1 MTTYKYRH
9 REVYKDIPIDIKTN
23 DLNDLM
29 KKLERRRRQID
40 RQTLSP
46 STKLLDFSIK
56 VIETYKQPKVSGSW
70 YESIEGF
77 VRKKIVP
84 GIGNKPVGKI
94 KPMEVEAFLSTLSG
108 LSDSHIKKIY
118 DVTKLIFHYAYK
130 NGLTPYDYSE
140 DFVLPRG
147 KKGKTGRS
155 ITDYERQVLLQVLP
169 GHRGELFCKIMLYC
183 GLRPGEVCA
192 LQWKDIDFT
201 EECICVDKALKK
213 DGTIGLPKTT
223 AGIRIVPVPKEL
235 LGLLRQRKGQPFDL
249 VCPQSNGKYH
259 THTTRIK
266 MWQNICREMNI
277 AMGCTVFRNQ
287 LVPPYPLADDFTMY
301 NLRHT
306 YCTDLEKKGVP
317 INIARWLM
325 GHASIETTSKI
336 YTHGSQESF
345 EKAKSLINGETDS
358 GSTDGN
364 ADGKQSG

>member
-9 REVYKDIPIDIKTN
+9 REVYKDVPIDIKTN

-29 KKLERRRRQID
+29 KKLELRRRQID

-56 VIETYKQPKVSGSW
+56 VIETYKQPKVSVSW

-94 KPMEVEAFLSTLSG
+94 KPMEVEVFLNTLSE

-147 KKGKTGRS
+147 QRGHTGRS
-155 ITDYERQVLLQVLP
+155 ITDRERQVLLQILS
-169 GHRGELFCKIMLYC
+169 GHRGEIFCKIMLCC

-192 LQWKDIDFT
+192 LQWKDVDFT
-201 EECICVDKALKK
+201 EECIRVNKALKK
-213 DGTIGLPKTT
+213 DGTIGPPKTN

-235 LGLLRQRKGQPFDL
+235 LSLLRQHEEQPFDL

-317 INIARWLM
+317 INIARRLM
-325 GHASIETTSKI
+325 GHASIETTSNI
-336 YTHGSQESF
+336 YTHSSKESF
-345 EKAKSLINGETDS
+345 EIARKLINDENS
-358 GSTDGN
+358 VWKHNGN
-364 ADGKQSG
+364 SSL